1 MTVGQPHPVAP
12 TSASW
17 PDLKCRGRPWVLVL
31 TLAVGCTAGP
41 GASDTPGQTPRTS
54 PTTTP
59 TSTAETKS
67 SPVSE
72 RAHAA
77 LVLVDGVTVRS
88 GPGQSAA
95 AVPCDANAGEPI
107 RLSSDAVVWLLD
119 EALVEAE
126 GYSWRY
132 VVVNATYPIASAP
145 GEAPCHEVPTLVG
158 WVATGP
164 TDDPWLGPS
173 PCPEVPTELDELRA
187 LAGEPLLALACFSR
201 DSIAVEG
208 FYSTLPE
215 GIGFSCPGIEP
226 DWLTCSLETLT
237 STADGPGIRVRVPP
251 TLAMPPRGQRIVV
264 TGHFD
269 DPAAQTCLPADSA
282 YVGEL
287 QAIFYCRTQFVI
299 DAARPAS

>member
-1 MTVGQPHPVAP
+1 
-12 TSASW
+12 
-17 PDLKCRGRPWVLVL
+17 
-31 TLAVGCTAGP
+31 
-41 GASDTPGQTPRTS
+41 
-54 PTTTP
+54 
-59 TSTAETKS
+59 
-67 SPVSE
+67 
-72 RAHAA
+72 
-77 LVLVDGVTVRS
+77 
-88 GPGQSAA
+88 
-95 AVPCDANAGEPI
+95 
-107 RLSSDAVVWLLD
+107 VVWLLD

-132 VVVNATYPIASAP
+132 VVVNATYPIDLAP

-158 WVATGP
+158 WVATGM

-173 PCPEVPTELDELRA
+173 PCPDVPTEIDGLSEA
-187 LAGEPLLALACFSR
+187 AGEPLLALACFSR
-201 DSIAVEG
+201 DSLTVEG
-208 FYSTLPE
+208 FYPTIPE

-226 DWLTCSLETLT
+226 GWLTCGLEALT
-237 STADGPGIRVRVPP
+237 STTADRVGTRVRVPP

-269 DPAAQTCLPADSA
+269 DPAAETCLPADPA